1 MKEEIRS
8 EAVEVSREA
17 VAALVI
23 QAVDGVKGAV
33 LSQQKPVVSIASL
46 VKRGSPQKGVKVSR
60 EEEAFNVSVY
70 LKVDYGMHMP
80 SLAQELAGKIKEYV
94 EGLTD
99 VSIAEVEIVIEDI
112 EPPA

>member
-1 MKEEIRS
+1 VKEETRN
-8 EAVEVSREA
+8 EAVEVSRDA

-23 QAVDGVKGAV
+23 QAVDGVDGAV

-46 VKRGSPQKGVKVSR
+46 VKRGSQQKKVKVSR
-60 EEEAFNVSVY
+60 EEESFNVSVY
-70 LKVDYGMHMP
+70 LKVDYGKNMP

-99 VSIAEVEIVIEDI
+99 VHIAEVEIVVEDI